1 MPRARRCRPLG
12 LVELIV
18 VIVIIG
24 ILAAIAVVGY
34 QAVIDKTEVEAAK
47 QELLQEGKQA
57 AALAAFEQAPGGGS
71 ADPADHTTADD
82 APVVVNGRS
91 LQLTWNGFTPVVTD
105 TAVPAA

>member
-1 MPRARRCRPLG
+1 MPRSRRCRPLG

-82 APVVVNGRS
+82 APEDRKTTRLNSSTKSPPRMPS
-91 LQLTWNGFTPVVTD
+91 
-105 TAVPAA
+105 PA